1 LKDPEDIIELIK
13 YGISLKRINRVGWS
27 LAGVDCVRT
36 ESVAEH
42 TLGCIL
48 TCIFVSQY
56 LKEKGH
62 QLDVEKLITMAA
74 IHDLP
79 EALTS
84 DIPRTASQS
93 LASKLNEMKL
103 VLERESIHKIF
114 KQNNSSSKYYISLWE
129 EFEEG
134 STLEAKIVKGSDIID
149 MLMHA
154 LTLESTGVSARLLHQ
169 FFSSSQNIIESLDIE
184 LLDEIYKILL
194 ERHLQNADTANI
206 DPKI

>member
-1 LKDPEDIIELIK
+1 
-13 YGISLKRINRVGWS
+13 
-27 LAGVDCVRT
+27 
-36 ESVAEH
+36 
-42 TLGCIL
+42 
-48 TCIFVSQY
+48 
-56 LKEKGH
+56 
-62 QLDVEKLITMAA
+62 MAA

-114 KQNNSSSKYYISLWE
+114 NQNNSSSKYYISLWE